1 MREGALKFLPAA
13 EVDGGVFERASGGVN
28 NKCAHLRT
36 ASGSQYLLRIYN
48 NGENHARVAYEH
60 AVLTALK
67 DRKFS
72 FSVPHLVPALD
83 DRATMVRLSSGTDAC
98 MFVTIPGTGATLK
111 AARGIGRATAELV
124 AGLVGVHVPGECP
137 NPLYRFPYTAH
148 HAMSKERF
156 LAQMGDACFDGCR
169 AASDFLVAETLKMEA
184 LCDRVAAMEPPLPQQ
199 QIHGECGVE
208 PNAPRLIFAQVL
220 GRCCLQAS
228 VTQLVSLCCPHSIT
242 LVSLSLNATVLL
254 LSNA

>member
-1 MREGALKFLPAA
+1 MREAALRFLPAA

-36 ASGSQYLLRIYN
+36 ASGAQYLLRIYN

-67 DRKFS
+67 DKKFS
-72 FSVPHLVPALD
+72 FSVPHLVPAIAD
-83 DRATMVRLSSGTDAC
+83 GATMVRLSSGTDAC
-98 MFVTIPGTGATLK
+98 LFVTIPGTGATLK

-148 HAMSKERF
+148 HAMTKERF

-169 AASDFLVAETLKMEA
+169 AAADFLVAETLKMEA
-184 LCDRVAAMEPPLPQQ
+184 LCDRIAAMEPPLPQQ
-199 QIHGECGVE
+199 QIHGECSDLLRKDA
-208 PNAPRLIFAQVL
+208 APSHAGLPCPSIHIRVPQLHLHLSSRLALLPMIP
-220 GRCCLQAS
+220 
-228 VTQLVSLCCPHSIT
+228 TQPCS
-242 LVSLSLNATVLL
+242 
-254 LSNA
+254 